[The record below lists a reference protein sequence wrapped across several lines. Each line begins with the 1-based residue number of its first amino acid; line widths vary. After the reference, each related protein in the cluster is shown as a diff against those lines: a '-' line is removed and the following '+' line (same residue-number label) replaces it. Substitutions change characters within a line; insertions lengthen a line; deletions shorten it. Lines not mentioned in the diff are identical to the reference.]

1 MLHNMLKILIADD
14 HEFIRKG
21 LKQILIDEFSPVHIG
36 EAEDTNKLLELASME
51 EWNIIISDISMPGK
65 GGLEALAILKKQQ
78 PHIPVL
84 MLSIYPKDQYADNV
98 LSAGAAGYLN
108 KDSAPAELVQA
119 VKAILYEGTL

>member
-1 MLHNMLKILIADD
+1 MLKILIADD

-21 LKQILIDEFSPVHIG
+21 LKQILFDEFSPIYIG
-36 EAEDTNKLLELASME
+36 EAADTDALLELAPTE

-65 GGLEALAILKKQQ
+65 GGLEALSILKKQL

-84 MLSIYPKDQYADNV
+84 ILSIYPKDQYADNV
-98 LSAGAAGYLN
+98 MSAGAAGYLN

-119 VKAILYEGTL
+119 VKSILNNTHP

>member
-51 EWNIIISDISMPGK
+51 DWNIIY
-65 GGLEALAILKKQQ
+65 L
-78 PHIPVL
+78 
-84 MLSIYPKDQYADNV
+84 IYPCREKEDLKHCQF
-98 LSAGAAGYLN
+98 
-108 KDSAPAELVQA
+108 
-119 VKAILYEGTL
+119 

>member
-1 MLHNMLKILIADD
+1 MLKILIADD

-21 LKQILIDEFSPVHIG
+21 LKQILVDEFSPVQIA
-36 EAEDTNKLLELASME
+36 EAEDTEKLLELAPTE

-65 GGLEALAILKKQQ
+65 GGLEALAILKKKQ

-84 MLSIYPKDQYADNV
+84 ILSIYPKDQYAANV

-119 VKAILYEGTL
+119 VKEILKVDEL